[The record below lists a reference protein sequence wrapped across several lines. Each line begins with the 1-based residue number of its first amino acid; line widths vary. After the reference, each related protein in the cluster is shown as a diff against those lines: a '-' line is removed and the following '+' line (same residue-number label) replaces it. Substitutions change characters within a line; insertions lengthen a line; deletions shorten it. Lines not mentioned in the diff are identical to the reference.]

1 MGGHDV
7 SNRHSEFTSDTDAEC
22 RLGELPYQTQNV
34 APAAIPEFL
43 KKGSRL
49 EAPKVFLMFKG
60 FFIFRNTYSSMLWMT
75 SQRMEKR
82 PGMHGSHW

>member
-49 EAPKVFLMFKG
+49 EAPKVF
-60 FFIFRNTYSSMLWMT
+60 
-75 SQRMEKR
+75 
-82 PGMHGSHW
+82 